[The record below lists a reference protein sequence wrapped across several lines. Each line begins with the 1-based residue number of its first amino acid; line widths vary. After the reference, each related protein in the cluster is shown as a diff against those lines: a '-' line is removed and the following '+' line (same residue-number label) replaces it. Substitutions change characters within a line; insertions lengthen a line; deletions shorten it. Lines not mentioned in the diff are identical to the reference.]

1 MRAWQVILISCPVL
15 SCCAKE
21 CKLAIYVR
29 GKSQKVATHTLGI
42 SDSNTKI
49 IKESLRKLFCGDFK
63 MWDSNP

>member
-15 SCCAKE
+15 ICCAKE
-21 CKLAIYVR
+21 CKLAICVC
-29 GKSQKVATHTLGI
+29 GNSQKVATHTLRI

-49 IKESLRKLFCGDFK
+49 IKELLRKLFCVDCK